1 MNARELFEFQDYLLK
16 EDLKKVEYIFASQCI
31 NNEFK
36 EFKTSLGSI
45 SKDYLSYLVAASLMD
60 KTIANDKDGYEKFFK
75 IANGFT
81 ERFFQNVIYH
91 AYNLSEIYGKENVF
105 DELIGVGMNI
115 THKDKEGFIE
125 FKDFALHNNIED
137 MIKEMNMSNSGVAV
151 YSLSDYA
158 EYHKKLQIYVLKDE
172 LQEELPTNAVDR
184 PKNKL

>member
-16 EDLKKVEYIFASQCI
+16 EDLKKVEYIFTSQCI
-31 NNEFK
+31 SNEFT

-60 KTIANDKDGYEKFFK
+60 RTIDNNQDGYDKFFK

-91 AYNLSEIYGKENVF
+91 ACNLSEIYGKENVF
-105 DELIGVGMNI
+105 DELICTGMHI
-115 THKDKEGFIE
+115 IDKSKKEFIE
-125 FKDFALHNNIED
+125 FKDFQLHNNIED

-158 EYHKKLQIYVLKDE
+158 EYHKEFQIYLLKNE
-172 LQEELPTNAVDR
+172 LQEELPTNSLDR
-184 PKNKL
+184 PKNKI